1 MTSFRDVKGKKLED
15 LDPITA
21 TQFKKILRPYLK
33 RDGVAFDKYFFKERE
48 GSGEKWILN
57 KHHELIDRTLQ
68 KVLDGEIS
76 RLIINISPGYTKT
89 EKAVINFIAR
99 GLAINPQAKFIH
111 ASYADDLALRNSQ
124 YIRDTIEL
132 EAYQELYP
140 MTIRS
145 DVNAKK
151 CWFTEQGGGMMAVAT
166 GGAITG
172 FRAGRMDKEKFTGA
186 FIIDDPI
193 KPDDAYSNAKRN
205 RVNNRFN
212 NTMKS
217 RLAVESVPMI
227 VIMQRLHEDDLC
239 GFLLK
244 GGSGEKWHHLVLPAL
259 IEEAGEMEEYP
270 KEYSHG
276 IPIEYDYEAGP
287 LWPFKHTKEQL
298 LVMKD
303 TDPYTY
309 ASQYAQRPS
318 PLGGGLFK
326 SSWWNFYAI
335 NPSDYAGEYPAAPQD
350 IVFKCIYGDTAQ
362 KTAEHNDFSVFQC
375 WGYSP
380 SKGIVLLD
388 QIRGKWE
395 APDLQINLIAFWN
408 KHKIADR
415 STNFIGAREVKIE
428 DKSSGSSLIQDI
440 RAKTFIPI
448 TGIQKNTDK
457 VYEAVGCIPQIAGG
471 NVYIPIDAPFT
482 NEYLHEFAAFTPLM
496 THAHDDQIDPTLMAI
511 KDMLIAKSHF
521 YDLF

>member
-1 MTSFRDVKGKKLED
+1 MTSFNDIKGIGLNE
-15 LDPITA
+15 LSPVTS
-21 TQFKKILRPYLK
+21 TQFKKILRPYLQ
-33 RDGVAFDKYFFKERE
+33 RDGVAFDRYFFKNRE
-48 GSGEKWILN
+48 NSEWLLN
-57 KHHELIDRTLQ
+57 KHHELIDRVLQ
-68 KVLDGEIS
+68 QVLDGKIS

-99 GLAINPQAKFIH
+99 GMAINPQAKFIH

-124 YIRDTIEL
+124 MIRDTIEL
-132 EAYQELYP
+132 EAYQELFP
-140 MTIRS
+140 MKIRT
-145 DVNAKK
+145 DMNAKK
-151 CWFTEQGGGMMAVAT
+151 CWFTEQGGGMMAVAA

-172 FRAGRMDKEKFTGA
+172 FRAGRMDKTKFTGA

-193 KPDDAYSNAKRN
+193 KPDDAYSAAKRN

-227 VIMQRLHEDDLC
+227 IIMQRLHEDDLC

-259 IEEAGEMEEYP
+259 IEEKEKAYPAEYT
-270 KEYSHG
+270 HG
-276 IPIEYDYEAGP
+276 IQIDYDYEPGP
-287 LWPFKHTKEQL
+287 LWPFKHTAEQL
-298 LVMKD
+298 KVMKD
-303 TDPYTY
+303 ADPYTY

-326 SSWWNFYAI
+326 DSWWKFYAN
-335 NPSDYAGEYPAAPQD
+335 NPEDYAGEYPAVPKD
-350 IVFKCIYGDTAQ
+350 IAYKCIYGDTAQ
-362 KTAEHNDFSVFQC
+362 KTKEQHDYSVFQC

-380 SKGIVLLD
+380 TVGIVLLD
-388 QIRGKWE
+388 QVRGKWE
-395 APDLQINLIAFWN
+395 APDLKKQLIMFWN

-415 STNFIGAREVKIE
+415 ANNFIGARCVKIE

-440 RAKTFIPI
+440 RAQTFIPVE
-448 TGIQKNTDK
+448 GVQKNTDK
-457 VYEAVGCIPQIAGG
+457 VYEAIGCIPQIAGG
-471 NVYIPIDAPFT
+471 NVHIPIDAHFT
-482 NEYLHEFAAFTPLM
+482 TEYLHEFGAFTPLM

-511 KDMLIAKSHF
+511 KDMLIGGSNF